1 MSNWQNFQINPLID
15 TGWLGILAL
24 TGIGLLVLLFAL
36 RLRGFVWRAV
46 MMALLLVGL
55 LAPQFTDQSREK
67 LSDIVL
73 VLADRSD
80 SQKLG
85 TRDAQTDQAI
95 ADLQQ
100 EYDNNPD
107 IDLRIE
113 NIPGAS
119 ETDMFAAL
127 DRLLGGIPR
136 ERLAGVIMITDG
148 QVHDVPASLKLNAPL
163 HVLVTGTQD
172 ERDRRLQIHANV
184 DYGIVGKEAE
194 FIVEAIDPDLAP
206 GSPLGVTLLQ
216 EDGTVRRFDLPA
228 NQKTSVKI
236 PITHAG
242 PILAELRVPALPGE
256 ADTSNNRL
264 ILETTGV
271 RDRLRVL
278 LLSGEPHPGE
288 RAWRNLLRADPGV
301 DLVHFT
307 ILRPPEKGDD
317 TPINELALIPFP
329 IRDLF
334 EVRLKQFDLVI
345 FDRYQ
350 RRGVLPVQYLEKVV
364 DYVQGGGAAL
374 VVAGP
379 EYVANDGLA
388 DTILG
393 QMMPLSATGRILEQG
408 FVPKVNDTGRMHPVT
423 SAIAGPRQNTQ
434 KWGKWYR
441 QLETRQTDNQAMT
454 VMTGIN
460 DLPLLT
466 LSRVGEGRAAI
477 LTSDQMWLWQRGHDG
492 GGPIAE
498 LLRRLSH
505 WLMKEPALEENTIET
520 ARSVDGKSLNLTW
533 RKIGA
538 APQMATAQDPVTGR
552 AIEAP
557 FTRQTDQ
564 TWQASIPIE
573 QQGLIRITARDSEG
587 KTQTTLHV
595 DRDILTRERR
605 NTTSTTE
612 ILAKTVAENNGFIGR
627 LENGAPGWRRVER
640 SGQWHGS
647 NWAGIV
653 QTESYRTLIGTTT
666 SLLPLPLLAVIGVV
680 LCLFGWRRETR

>member
-1 MSNWQNFQINPLID
+1 MSNWQDFQINPLISTD
-15 TGWLGILAL
+15 WLGLLAVIA
-24 TGIGLLVLLFAL
+24 IGFLVLGIAM
-36 RLRGFVWRAV
+36 RLRGGVWRAV
-46 MMALLLVGL
+46 MMALMLIGL
-55 LAPQFTDQSREK
+55 LAPQFTDQSHEK
-67 LSDIVL
+67 LSDILL
-73 VLADRSD
+73 VLADRSE
-80 SQKLG
+80 SQNMG
-85 TRDAQTDQAI
+85 NRQAQTDQAI
-95 ADLQQ
+95 AELHR
-100 EYDNNPD
+100 EYDDDPD

-113 NIPGAS
+113 NIPGTTQ
-119 ETDMFAAL
+119 TDMFSAL

-163 HVLVTGTQD
+163 HVLITGTQD
-172 ERDRRLQIHANV
+172 ERDRRLQMHQNV
-184 DYGIVGKEAE
+184 DYGIVGKDAE
-194 FIVEAIDPDLAP
+194 FIVEAIDPDLTP

-216 EDGTVRRFDLPA
+216 EDGTVRRFDVPA
-228 NQKTSVKI
+228 NQKTSVTI

-242 PILAELRVPALPGE
+242 PVLAELRMPALPDE

-364 DYVQGGGAAL
+364 EYVQGGGAAL

-379 EYVANDGLA
+379 EYIAEDGLA
-388 DTILG
+388 DTVLG
-393 QMMPLSATGRILEQG
+393 QMMPLAATGRILEQG
-408 FVPKVNDTGRMHPVT
+408 FVPQVNETGRMHPVT

-441 QLETRQTDNQAMT
+441 QLETRQTNNQAMT
-454 VMTGIN
+454 VMTGID

-466 LSRVGEGRAAI
+466 LSRVREGRAAI

-492 GGPIAE
+492 GGPVAE

-520 ARSVDGKSLNLTW
+520 TRSADGKSLDLTW
-533 RKIGA
+533 HKIGA
-538 APQMATAQDPVTGR
+538 APQNATALDPVTAR
-552 AIEAP
+552 SIEAP
-557 FTRQTDQ
+557 FVRQSDQ
-564 TWQASIPIE
+564 TWHANIPIE
-573 QQGLIRITARDSEG
+573 QHGLIRITARDSQG
-587 KTQTTLHV
+587 KSQTALHV
-595 DRDILTRERR
+595 DRDVLTRERR

-612 ILAKTVAENNGFIGR
+612 ILAKTVADNNGFIGR
-627 LENGAPGWRRVER
+627 LEKGEPDWRRVDR
-640 SGQWHGS
+640 ADQWHGT

-653 QTESYRTLIGTTT
+653 RTDSYRTLIGTTT
-666 SLLPLPLLAVIGVV
+666 SLLPLPALAVIGVL

>member
-1 MSNWQNFQINPLID
+1 MISLQDFQINPLI
-15 TGWLGILAL
+15 TPGWLGILAL
-24 TGIGLLVLLFAL
+24 IGIGLVILCLML
-36 RLRGFVWRAV
+36 RLSGGIWRAG
-46 MMALLLVGL
+46 MMALLLIGL

-73 VLADRSD
+73 VLADRSA
-80 SQKLG
+80 SQQLG
-85 TRDAQTDQAI
+85 NRTAQTDQAI
-95 ADLQQ
+95 EALHQK
-100 EYDNNPD
+100 YDNDPD
-107 IDLRIE
+107 IDLRVE
-113 NIPGAS
+113 NVAG
-119 ETDMFAAL
+119 ETRTDMFAAL

-136 ERLAGVIMITDG
+136 ERLAGVVMITDG
-148 QVHDVPASLKLNAPL
+148 QVHDVPVSLHLDAPL
-163 HVLVTGTQD
+163 HALITGTRD
-172 ERDRRLQIHANV
+172 ERDRRLQMHQNV
-184 DYGIVGKEAE
+184 DYGIVGKDAE
-194 FIVEAIDPDLAP
+194 FIVEAIDPDITAGNP
-206 GSPLGVTLLQ
+206 ISVTLLQ
-216 EDGTVRRFDLPA
+216 EDGTVRRFNVPA
-228 NQKTSVKI
+228 NQKTSITI

-242 PILAELRVPALPGE
+242 PVIAELRMTALRDE
-256 ADTSNNRL
+256 TDTTNNRL

-364 DYVQGGGAAL
+364 EYVQGGGAAL

-379 EYVANDGLA
+379 EYIAPDGLA
-388 DTILG
+388 DTVLG
-393 QMMPLSATGRILEQG
+393 QMMPLDATGRILEQG
-408 FVPKVNDTGRMHPVT
+408 FIPTVNDTGRLHPVT
-423 SAIAGPRQNTQ
+423 SAIAGPRQATHR
-434 KWGKWYR
+434 WGHWYR
-441 QLETRQTDNQAMT
+441 QIETRQTNAQAMT

-466 LSRVGEGRAAI
+466 MSRVGEGRAAI

-505 WLMKEPALEENTIET
+505 WLMKEPALEENTIT
-520 ARSVDGKSLNLTW
+520 TTRSADDASLDLTW

-538 APQMATAQDPVTGR
+538 APQTATAIDPVTLS
-552 AIEAP
+552 AINAP
-557 FTRQTDQ
+557 FTRQSDQ
-564 TWQASIPIE
+564 TWQANIPIA
-573 QQGLIRITARDSEG
+573 QHGLIRITARDAKG
-587 KTQTTLHV
+587 KSQTALHV
-595 DRDILTRERR
+595 DRDVLTSERR

-612 ILAKTVAENNGFIGR
+612 ILGKIVAANNGYIGR
-627 LENGAPGWRRVER
+627 IENGLPAFRRVTRE
-640 SGQWHGS
+640 SSWNGPK
-647 NWAGIV
+647 WAGMV
-653 QTESYRTLIGTTT
+653 QTESYRTLIGTTNN
-666 SLLPLPLLAVIGVV
+666 LLPLPALAIIGVI

>member
-1 MSNWQNFQINPLID
+1 MNSLQDFQINPLIAP
-15 TGWLGILAL
+15 GWLGMLTVVAVSLVIVAL
-24 TGIGLLVLLFAL
+24 AL
-36 RLRGFVWRAV
+36 RLRGSIWRAG

-55 LAPQFTDQSREK
+55 LAPQFTDQSHEK
-67 LSDIVL
+67 LSDIIL

-85 TRDAQTDQAI
+85 NRTAQTDQAI
-95 ADLQQ
+95 EALHQK
-100 EYDNNPD
+100 YDNDPD

-113 NIPGAS
+113 NVPG
-119 ETDMFAAL
+119 TTHTNMFAAL

-136 ERLAGVIMITDG
+136 ERLAGVVMITDG
-148 QVHDVPASLKLNAPL
+148 QVHDVPNRLHLNAPL
-163 HVLVTGTQD
+163 HVLITGTRD
-172 ERDRRLQIHANV
+172 ERDRRLQMHQNV
-184 DYGIVGKEAE
+184 DYGIVGKNAE
-194 FIVEAIDPDLAP
+194 FIVEAIDPDMVP
-206 GSPLGVTLLQ
+206 GAPLGVTLLQ
-216 EDGTVRRFDLPA
+216 EDGTVRRFTMPA
-228 NQKTSVKI
+228 NQKTPISI
-236 PITHAG
+236 PIPHAG
-242 PILAELRVPALPGE
+242 PVIAELRMAALPNE
-256 ADTSNNRL
+256 TDTTNNRL

-334 EVRLKQFDLVI
+334 EVRLPQFDLVI

-364 DYVQGGGAAL
+364 EYVQGGGAAL

-379 EYVANDGLA
+379 EYIAADGLS
-388 DTILG
+388 DTVLG
-393 QMMPLSATGRILEQG
+393 HLMPLAATGRILEQR
-408 FVPKVNDTGRMHPVT
+408 FVPKVNETGRLHPVT
-423 SAIAGPRQNTQ
+423 SAIAGPRQAAP
-434 KWGKWYR
+434 KWGPWYR
-441 QLETRQTDNQAMT
+441 QLETRPTNNQAMT

-466 LSRVGEGRAAI
+466 LSRVGDGRAAI

-520 ARSVDGKSLNLTW
+520 TRSADGSSLNLTW
-533 RKIGA
+533 HKIGA
-538 APQMATAQDPVTGR
+538 DPQTATALDPVTSR
-552 AIEAP
+552 AIQAP
-557 FTRQTDQ
+557 FTRQPDQ
-564 TWQASIPIE
+564 TWQARIPIA
-573 QQGLIRITARDSEG
+573 QHGLIRITARDVEG
-587 KTQTTLHV
+587 KSQTALHV
-595 DRDILTRERR
+595 DRDVLTRERR
-605 NTTSTTE
+605 NTASTTE
-612 ILAKTVAENNGFIGR
+612 ILSDVVLANHGYIGR
-627 LENGAPGWRRVER
+627 VESGLPSWRRVDR
-640 SGQWHGS
+640 DAIWHGS
-647 NWAGIV
+647 NWAGMV
-653 QTESYRTLIGTTT
+653 RTDSYRTLIGATTT
-666 SLLPLPLLAVIGVV
+666 LLPLPALAFIGVI